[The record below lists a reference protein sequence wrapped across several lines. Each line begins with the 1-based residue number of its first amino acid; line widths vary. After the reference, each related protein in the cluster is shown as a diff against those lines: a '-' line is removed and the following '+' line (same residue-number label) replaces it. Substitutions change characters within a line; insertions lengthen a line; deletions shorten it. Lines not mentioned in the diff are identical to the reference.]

1 MDLSTQYVRRVEPL
15 AVGWRGA
22 AWAGGRFDTAHRPY
36 TPLVEGEIR
45 TPAHLLL
52 VTLRGGA
59 ERLEVDSDCG
69 HRYRGKER
77 PGAVSF
83 VPAHCGRRLHMR
95 GVRSQWA
102 SVSLRPELLDM
113 LSHDGSGRTL
123 ELGAFTNAE
132 DPLLA
137 GLVAEFER
145 LHALDGALDPVW
157 CDAISLALAHCLLR
171 RHGRRQC
178 APSRHRHKLPGW
190 QLRRL
195 AEYVD
200 AGIEGGIRILD
211 MAEAAGMSAGHLHRA
226 FRASTGLTPL
236 EFVNARRVR
245 RAMHILATET
255 VPITEVAAR
264 VGFASQSH
272 FARIFRRVA
281 GMPPSAFRKKG

>member
-15 AVGWRGA
+15 AIGWRGV

-69 HRYRGKER
+69 HRYRGEER
-77 PGAVSF
+77 PGVVSF
-83 VPAHCGRRLHMR
+83 VPAHCTRRLRMR

-113 LSHDGSGRTL
+113 LGRNGAGRAP

-137 GLVAEFER
+137 GMVAEFER

-157 CDAISLALAHCLLR
+157 CDAMSLALAHCILR
-171 RHGRRQC
+171 RHGQRERSPPRGPQ
-178 APSRHRHKLPGW
+178 RLPAW

-200 AGIEGGIRILD
+200 AGIEGGIGILD
-211 MAEAAGMSAGHLHRA
+211 LAAVAGMSAGHLHRA

-245 RAMHILATET
+245 HAMHILATET
-255 VPITEVAAR
+255 ASIAEVAAR

-272 FARIFRRVA
+272 FARIFRRQA
-281 GMPPSAFRKKG
+281 GMPPSAFRKKR

>member
-1 MDLSTQYVRRVEPL
+1 MDLSTRYVRRVEPL
-15 AVGWRGA
+15 AIGWRCV

-69 HRYRGKER
+69 HRYRGEER
-77 PGAVSF
+77 RGMVSF
-83 VPAHCGRRLHMR
+83 VPAHCTRRLRMR
-95 GVRSQWA
+95 GVHSQWA

-113 LSHDGSGRTL
+113 LARDGAERIT

-145 LHALDGALDPVW
+145 LHALDGALDPTW
-157 CDAISLALAHCLLR
+157 CDAMSLALAHCLLR
-171 RHGRRQC
+171 RHGRREPAALRRPQ
-178 APSRHRHKLPGW
+178 RLPAW

-200 AGIEGGIRILD
+200 AGIEGGISILD
-211 MAEAAGMSAGHLHRA
+211 LATAAGMSVGHLHRA

-236 EFVNARRVR
+236 EFINARRIR
-245 RAMHILATET
+245 RAVQILATET
-255 VPITEVAAR
+255 APIAEVAAR

-272 FARIFRRVA
+272 FARIFRRKA
-281 GMPPSAFRKKG
+281 GMPPSAFRKKR